1 MAHPRFHP
9 MRKKLITTAVKIA
22 GAMPKLAV
30 AGMCAA
36 TMAFAL
42 ATAAPA
48 RAQDTIQLGGPEVPG
63 FSNSYPWFN
72 DIPQYQRD
80 QSFRYFLAYHP
91 NIAQALSRNPSLLY
105 DADWRSQEP
114 ALEEYLASH
123 PYEWQALN
131 GAYWSEGPAETQWGD
146 YDNGQWRDAYWWHQ
160 NNPDWFYNNHTDWA
174 SLDSRWLVQDGAYD
188 QQNQWHYGEW
198 WYNQN
203 ASWVT
208 SNRPNWIRQHQNWQ
222 TPAVQRNYRQQ
233 HAMVQQNQRGIQP
246 QPAAIQ
252 QQSQQ
257 RSTEQR
263 QANLEQRQT
272 TRQQQLNRQH
282 TEQQQQASREQ
293 LQAAH
298 QENQQAAQQQREQ
311 QQRRANEQQQANVQQ
326 ERSMRQDNQR
336 QRQMNRQENQQ
347 AQQAGREQQ
356 QASRQESRQA
366 QRQPHEPQPE
376 RQPQPLH
383 HGLPSAQE
391 HGNDGQQ
398 H

>member
-1 MAHPRFHP
+1 MRRKLMA
-9 MRKKLITTAVKIA
+9 TATKAA
-22 GAMPKLAV
+22 GAMPRLAL

-48 RAQDTIQLGGPEVPG
+48 RGQVPFQMGGPEVPG

-72 DIPQYQRD
+72 DVPQYQGD

-91 NIAQALSRNPSLLY
+91 YIAQALSRNPGLLY
-105 DADWRSQEP
+105 DAEWRSQEP

-131 GAYWSEGPAETQWGD
+131 GAYWSEGPAETQWGA

-174 SLDSRWLVQDGAYD
+174 SLDSRWLTQDGAYD
-188 QQNQWHYGEW
+188 QQHQWHYGEW

-208 SNRPNWIRQHQNWQ
+208 NNHPNWIRQHQNWQ
-222 TPAVQRNYRQQ
+222 TPAVQQRYRQQ
-233 HAMVQQNQRGIQP
+233 HAMVERNQRGVPP

-252 QQSQQ
+252 QQNLQ
-257 RSTEQR
+257 RATEQR
-263 QANLEQRQT
+263 QANLQQQQTMRQENQRQ
-272 TRQQQLNRQH
+272 QEWSQQH
-282 TEQQQQASREQ
+282 TAQQQQATRQ
-293 LQAAH
+293 DLQAAH
-298 QENQQAAQQQREQ
+298 QENQQALQRQ
-311 QQRRANEQQQANVQQ
+311 HDQQQANVQQ
-326 ERSMRQDNQR
+326 ERSMQRDNQR
-336 QRQMNRQENQQ
+336 QQQMNRQEHQQVQQ
-347 AQQAGREQQ
+347 ANREQQ
-356 QASRQESRQA
+356 QTARQDAQQASHQQPQRQPQA
-366 QRQPHEPQPE
+366 QRQAQA
-376 RQPQPLH
+376 QH
-383 HGLPSAQE
+383 HGHPTAQD
-391 HGNDGQQ
+391 HGGRPQ